1 MKNPR
6 FPDMEVPL
14 AAALAFLMGWLFTC
28 KTPGMGRGQVIPWN
42 RDFAHILS
50 GASYLSLPP

>member
-1 MKNPR
+1 
-6 FPDMEVPL
+6 MEVPL